1 MEALQMNKPGI
12 TPLDALWALFQKLP
26 KKDRIAFTHRIAREE
41 SSERLKA
48 EVIRHIKAVRDG
60 KEKTRSFDSLA
71 EAKKWLEE

>member
-1 MEALQMNKPGI
+1 MEALQTNNLRI

-26 KKDRIAFTHRIAREE
+26 KKDRIAFTHRIAMEE
-41 SSERLKA
+41 SSENLKT
-48 EVIRHIKAVRDG
+48 EVVRHIKAVREG